1 MRPTLSASITLL
13 FSGTGAKN
21 SDMSQTKLQNL
32 FKDLD
37 DFFEDDGTVFK
48 QKVKEVRLEE
58 IRRILSEIQ
67 RLDNNNDGS
76 AYSINRRIIYSTFT
90 NASVD
95 SDNLLD
101 HIVLQ
106 LTLIDNMYSTQMT
119 RRYYGI
125 GELAEVLFLLS
136 GGSLNTLKYK
146 FLEYLN
152 NGHRH
157 SPIFDFVS
165 GHLKLYKDGSDN
177 RLSNLFSEG
186 YGIGKDAKSKGTAIS
201 LISKYAY
208 FLTDFQ
214 FPIYDS
220 VVKEMYPKLCNY
232 LFLENMPAIKVTD
245 IARYINAID
254 SLRNIIGTSATYDAF
269 DRLLWYVGK
278 IHRGNLSLLL
288 NMQDYS
294 AYGAGFDINKSD
306 LAELPFLKN
315 NSILKQIFTL
325 AQKLLVY

>member
-13 FSGTGAKN
+13 FSGTGSKKFK
-21 SDMSQTKLQNL
+21 MSQNKLQN
-32 FKDLD
+32 FFNDLD
-37 DFFEDDGTVFK
+37 DFWEDDGAVFK
-48 QKVKEVRLEE
+48 QKVKEVRLEG
-58 IRRILSEIQ
+58 IRQILSEIQ
-67 RLDNNNDGS
+67 RLDDNNLNAGS
-76 AYSINRRIIYSTFT
+76 AYSINKRIIYSTFT
-90 NASVD
+90 HAGVSR
-95 SDNLLD
+95 SDLLD
-101 HIVLQ
+101 HIILQ

-136 GGSLNTLKYK
+136 GGSLNTLKDK
-146 FLEYLN
+146 FFEYLN

-165 GHLKLYKDGSDN
+165 GHLRRYKDGSDN

-201 LISKYAY
+201 LVSKYAY

-232 LFLENMPAIKVTD
+232 LFLENMPDIKVTD
-245 IARYINAID
+245 IAKYINAID
-254 SLRNIIGTSATYDAF
+254 TLRNIIGTSATYDTF

-278 IHRGNLSLLL
+278 IQRGNLSLLL
-288 NMQDYS
+288 SMEDYS
-294 AYGAGFDINKSD
+294 KYGAGFDINKSD
-306 LAELPFLKN
+306 LSELPFLKN
-315 NSILKQIFTL
+315 NSVLKKIFML
-325 AQKLLVY
+325 AENL

>member
-37 DFFEDDGTVFK
+37 YFFEDDGTVFK

-67 RLDNNNDGS
+67 RLDNNN
-76 AYSINRRIIYSTFT
+76 
-90 NASVD
+90 
-95 SDNLLD
+95 
-101 HIVLQ
+101 
-106 LTLIDNMYSTQMT
+106 
-119 RRYYGI
+119 
-125 GELAEVLFLLS
+125 
-136 GGSLNTLKYK
+136 
-146 FLEYLN
+146 
-152 NGHRH
+152 
-157 SPIFDFVS
+157 
-165 GHLKLYKDGSDN
+165 DGSDN

-278 IHRGNLSLLL
+278 IHGGNLSLLL